1 MYHAK
6 LNHSK
11 REVLRSKILDC
22 HGDSKSLHKPA
33 NNLTNKTVENP
44 LPPGKSKANLA
55 DDFASYFENKILT
68 IREMFNDIA
77 QYESTPTEVPKLM
90 RFSPMSET
98 EVELMVRSR

>member
-1 MYHAK
+1 M
-6 LNHSK
+6 
-11 REVLRSKILDC
+11 
-22 HGDSKSLHKPA
+22 
-33 NNLTNKTVENP
+33 ENP
-44 LPPGKSKANLA
+44 LPPGKSKADLA

-98 EVELMVRSR
+98 EVELIVRSMKMRSCEQDGIPTNILKSMLLSVLPAIMKTYH